1 MVNVNAAV
9 DRTWRIDGVLDI
21 LAAALTKTY
30 VFIQGMTTVWDS
42 GIYAR
47 DSIGSGTSIFTQ
59 NGDVIG
65 TFSFLLKNSIDLYQL
80 DTGVENDSFL
90 SNWLKNH
97 AKQQPTTVQFT
108 QTFTARD
115 QTIDKQS
122 RLVFT
127 GRIMKP
133 EISQLVDV
141 AVDDVVIDGEIVAL
155 LNAERLDV

>member
-1 MVNVNAAV
+1 MVDVNKSI
-9 DRTWRIDGVLDI
+9 DRTWRIDGVLEI
-21 LAAALTKTY
+21 LAAALNKKY
-30 VFIQGMTTVWDS
+30 IFIQGMTTIWDS
-42 GIYAR
+42 GIYTK

-65 TFSFLLKNSIDLYQL
+65 SFSFELKNSIDLYQK
-80 DTGVENDSFL
+80 DSGVEDDSFL

-115 QTIDKQS
+115 QTVDPQS

-141 AVDDVVIDGEIVAL
+141 AVDDVVIDGDILTL